1 MATIPGDKF
10 CNEIHPFFYREN
22 FRLRGDAFS
31 NAAHAQEP
39 RLEERLLVLPLPI
52 PVLGYVVRPLV
63 DAPLPL
69 VVMNHGETLD
79 PKERSF
85 YPMVEFRDAAFW
97 FARRGHLVVVPI
109 RPGFGSSAIDL
120 PDQGVFS
127 TYFGTVGKCT
137 DANFRTPGIAIA
149 RLNQWVIDYVVG
161 QKLAIASGMIVVGQ
175 SGGGWGALALSSLNP
190 AGVRAVITFEAGRGG
205 RVDGKPNNNCNPEKL
220 IEAAREFGNSAR
232 VPMLSIYTENDTYFG
247 PALSRKVLEAYN
259 AAGGLGE
266 YHLVPPFGNEG
277 HFLID
282 DPKAIPIW
290 SPIVSRFLEAHP

>member
-1 MATIPGDKF
+1 MRTIVAKF
-10 CNEIHPFFYREN
+10 LVCLAMLSP
-22 FRLRGDAFS
+22 DAG
-31 NAAHAQEP
+31 HAQQP

-85 YPMVEFRDAAFW
+85 YLMVEFRDAAFW
-97 FARRGHLVVVPI
+97 FARRGHLVVAPI

-161 QKLAIASGMIVVGQ
+161 QKLAIASGTIVVGQ

-190 AGVRAVITFEAGRGG
+190 AGVRAGITFEAGRGG

-220 IEAAREFGNSAR
+220 IEAAREFGGSAR

-247 PALSRKVLEAYN
+247 PALSRRVLEAYN

>member
-1 MATIPGDKF
+1 MNCVRAVVASILTCVTMF
-10 CNEIHPFFYREN
+10 ASHSSF
-22 FRLRGDAFS
+22 
-31 NAAHAQEP
+31 AQQQH
-39 RLEERLLVLPLPI
+39 LEERLLVLPLPI
-52 PVLGYVVRPLV
+52 PVLAYVVRPLV
-63 DAPLPL
+63 DTPLPL

-109 RPGFGSSAIDL
+109 RPGFGSTAIDL
-120 PDQGVFS
+120 PDRGVIS
-127 TYFGTVGKCT
+127 TYFGAVGKCT

-149 RLNQWVIDYVVG
+149 RLDQWVIDYVVD
-161 QKLAIASGMIVVGQ
+161 QKLAVASGTIVVGQ

-190 AGVRAVITFEAGRGG
+190 AGVRAIITFEAGRGG

-220 IEAAREFGNSAR
+220 VETAREFGSTAR

-247 PALSRKVLEAYN
+247 PALSRKVLEAYR

-266 YHLVPPFGNEG
+266 YHLLPPFGNEG

-282 DPKAIPIW
+282 DANSIPIW

>member
-1 MATIPGDKF
+1 MMNFMSSIATVVACLALLSVEAGYA
-10 CNEIHPFFYREN
+10 E
-22 FRLRGDAFS
+22 
-31 NAAHAQEP
+31 EP
-39 RLEERLLVLPLPI
+39 RLDERLLVLPLPI
-52 PVLGYVVRPLV
+52 PVLAYVVRPLV

-137 DANFRTPGIAIA
+137 DASFRTAGLAIA
-149 RLNQWVIDYVVG
+149 RLNQWVIDYVIG
-161 QKLAIASGMIVVGQ
+161 QRLAIASGTIVVGQ
-175 SGGGWGALALSSLNP
+175 SGGGWGSLALSSLNP

-220 IEAAREFGNSAR
+220 IEAAREFGSSAR
-232 VPMLSIYTENDTYFG
+232 VPVLSIYTENDTYFG
-247 PALSRKVLEAYN
+247 PALSRRLLDGYN
-259 AAGGLGE
+259 AAGGRGE
-266 YHLVPPFGNEG
+266 YHLLPPFGTEG
-277 HFLID
+277 HFLVD

>member
-1 MATIPGDKF
+1 MNCMKIIAKF
-10 CNEIHPFFYREN
+10 LVCLAMLSAEVGY
-22 FRLRGDAFS
+22 
-31 NAAHAQEP
+31 AQEP
-39 RLEERLLVLPLPI
+39 RMEERLLVLPLPI
-52 PVLGYVVRPLV
+52 PVLAYVVRPLV
-63 DAPLPL
+63 DSPLPL
-69 VVMNHGETLD
+69 IVMNHGETLD

-97 FARRGHLVVVPI
+97 FARRGYLVVVPI

-161 QKLAIASGMIVVGQ
+161 QKLAIASGVIVVGQ

-232 VPMLSIYTENDTYFG
+232 VPVLSIYTENDTYFG
-247 PALSRKVLEAYN
+247 PALSRRVLEAYN
-259 AAGGLGE
+259 AAGGRGE
-266 YHLVPPFGNEG
+266 YHLLPPFGNEG

>member
-1 MATIPGDKF
+1 MPRNRAWKSAFLF
-10 CNEIHPFFYREN
+10 CR
-22 FRLRGDAFS
+22 
-31 NAAHAQEP
+31 
-39 RLEERLLVLPLPI
+39 LPI

-127 TYFGTVGKCT
+127 TYFGAVGKCT

-161 QKLAIASGMIVVGQ
+161 QKLAIASGTIVVGQ

-190 AGVRAVITFEAGRGG
+190 AGVRAIITFEAGRGG

-220 IEAAREFGNSAR
+220 IEAAREFGGSAR

-247 PALSRKVLEAYN
+247 PALSRRVLEAYN
-259 AAGGLGE
+259 AAGGRGE
-266 YHLVPPFGNEG
+266 YHLLPSIRKRGPLPCRRPKSHSDLVTCREPLSGGASMNATGNRRC
-277 HFLID
+277 
-282 DPKAIPIW
+282 
-290 SPIVSRFLEAHP
+290 VY